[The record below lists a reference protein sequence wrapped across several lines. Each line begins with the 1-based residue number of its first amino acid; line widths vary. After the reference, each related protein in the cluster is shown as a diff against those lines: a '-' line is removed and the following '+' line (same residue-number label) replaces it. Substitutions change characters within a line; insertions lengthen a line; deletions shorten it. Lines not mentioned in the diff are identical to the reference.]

1 MCDRQLLLL
10 NSNYTSKYLLHTVKL
25 LAAKRMNKERLATAA
40 KSQA

>member
-1 MCDRQLLLL
+1 MCDSQLLLL

-25 LAAKRMNKERLATAA
+25 LVAERTNKECLATAA